1 MSTAKKNGKMEDVQA
16 SLQALI
22 AQGKK
27 EGMIRDTD
35 LNAVLSKMNLSPEK
49 IEEVYDRFEAMN
61 IQITTTDLD
70 ALDDGLDVLGD
81 GLGDGLGIL
90 GDGLDGD
97 IDLRTVEEEE
107 LVDIDEVQ
115 RNIANIE
122 AELAQVQ
129 AQMKQYLEELGL

>member
-22 AQGKK
+22 TQGKK

-61 IQITTTDLD
+61 IQITTSDLD
-70 ALDDGLDVLGD
+70 ALDESLDALDD

-97 IDLRTVEEEE
+97 IDLRGVEEEDLVRSEEHTSE
-107 LVDIDEVQ
+107 LQ
-115 RNIANIE
+115 SR
-122 AELAQVQ
+122 
-129 AQMKQYLEELGL
+129 